1 LKNFSS
7 AIRYISSRW
16 EILFFFVVIF
26 LLSLQVFSFYADIR
40 SLAYDSAVFALFVEF
55 QSFVARRLAYV
66 TLPLFIFPLAFL
78 FSCKNRP
85 TWARLFLDFLGAY
98 VFLRLVI
105 QLIGLNILVFDSVT
119 PRFLLISQLLFFLP
133 YLLLVWGWVYWRL
146 DTVARE
152 CNRPL
157 FLLDCERFAPPRPVD
172 YFIASFS
179 SVFSVSINA
188 IKGNSARA
196 RILLLSHGFMIYD
209 IMGLTLSRA
218 IDLVQTN

>member
-1 LKNFSS
+1 MKNFSS

>member
-1 LKNFSS
+1 LKNLSS
-7 AIRYISSRW
+7 AIRYISPRW

>member
-1 LKNFSS
+1 
-7 AIRYISSRW
+7 
-16 EILFFFVVIF
+16 

>member
-40 SLAYDSAVFALFVEF
+40 SLAYDSAVFAMFVEF

-133 YLLLVWGWVYWRL
+133 YSLLVWGWVYWRL

-157 FLLDCERFAPPRPVD
+157 FLLDCERFARPRPVD
-172 YFIASFS
+172 YFVASFS
-179 SVFSVSINA
+179 SVFSASINA